1 MSIHSERAQQYFP
14 DRATWRAWLKEHH
27 AQATGVWVVY
37 DKKVGRTPQLLSY
50 ADIVEEALCFGW
62 IDSLPLKIS
71 AEQTGLLLTPRKPKS
86 GWSKLNKT
94 RIERLVTDG
103 LMQPAG
109 QVRIDAAK
117 RNGSWTLL
125 DEVEALTVPDDLQ
138 AALAATPGA
147 NERFAALA
155 PSARKLALQQISFAK
170 RPETRA
176 RRVADAV
183 RLTQ

>member
-1 MSIHSERAQQYFP
+1 MSVHTDRPQQYFP
-14 DRATWRAWLKEHH
+14 DRAAWRTWLMQHH
-27 AQATGVWVVY
+27 AGSTGVWVIY
-37 DKKVGRTPQLLSY
+37 DKKVGSAPQRLSY

-62 IDSLPLKIS
+62 IDSLPRKIS
-71 AEQTGLLLTPRKPKS
+71 ADQTGLMLTPRKPKS

-94 RIERLVTDG
+94 RIETLVKRG

-109 QVRIDAAK
+109 QARIDAAK
-117 RNGSWTLL
+117 QNGSWSLL
-125 DEVEALTVPDDLQ
+125 DEVEALTVPDDLR

-147 NERFAALA
+147 TERFAALPA
-155 PSARKLALQQISFAK
+155 STRKGALQQISSAK

-183 RLTQ
+183 GLVS